1 MKKKCYLYTRVST
14 AAQTEGYSLEA
25 QQERLRQYAEYKNLE
40 IAGEYCDA
48 GKSGKSILG
57 RPAFMEMMD
66 DIASGKDQISYV
78 LVFKLSRFGRNA
90 ADVLKSIQ
98 TLLDYD
104 VDLVCVE
111 DSIDSS
117 TQGGRLTLA
126 ILSAVAEIEREN
138 IRVQFMAGRMQ
149 KMMEGGWAGGP
160 VPFGYRNKNG
170 KLTVE
175 PGEAEIV
182 RLIYA
187 KYLEPDMKL
196 AAVVRW
202 LNDHG
207 HRRIS
212 RGSPCPYNR
221 DLAARVLDNPFYC
234 GKIVYYRRTNR
245 SMDEQNQRKEIT
257 VRGKQEAIIPE
268 EMWERVQEKRKEMA
282 VHYEK
287 DEPDRISMLSG
298 LVKCPLCGAGM
309 VMQKNKRINKN
320 RGGYYKPIY
329 YYACRNYRKS
339 EGRRCSFKHTYN
351 QSKLDGAV
359 LEILGQLTRTEEFRN
374 AFAAAIGDQS
384 SEASFEGQLKDLRRR
399 LHRQEHLKYKLGQ
412 ELDRLDVLE
421 DGYDEAYDA
430 IQERIDAAYDRIE
443 RLETEIGQVRRKLA
457 AVREGLQSSC
467 QISRIL
473 NHIDRLYRKMSCAER
488 RELCRQFI
496 ERIEVFPEEQKDG
509 RILKSAAFRF
519 PVFYGED
526 EAAGEQELPD
536 ETVAFVLDCRKLPVT
551 VPEAKATYAE
561 IKAYVLE
568 KTGLKVSSLYIAQ
581 IKRKYGIEMGEN
593 YNKPEDPKARVPK
606 CPKEK
611 ELAILDAL
619 KNFRMVP
626 ETAEYE
632 EAEV

>member
-1 MKKKCYLYTRVST
+1 MKKKCYIYTRVST

-25 QQERLRQYAEYKNLE
+25 QQEHLRQYAEYKNLE

-138 IRVQFMAGRMQ
+138 IRGQFMAGRLQ

-160 VPFGYRNKNG
+160 APFGYRNKNG

-196 AAVVRW
+196 ATVVRW

-207 HRRIS
+207 YRRIS

-221 DLAARVLDNPFYC
+221 DFAARVLDNPFYC

-245 SMDEQNQRKEIT
+245 GMDEQKQRKEIT

-268 EMWERVQEKRKEMA
+268 EMWDRVQEKRKQMA

-298 LVKCPLCGAGM
+298 LVKCPLCGAGL
-309 VMQKNKRINKN
+309 VMQKNKHVNKN
-320 RGGYYKPIY
+320 RGGYYKTIY
-329 YYACRNYRKS
+329 YYACRNYRKP

-399 LHRQEHLKYKLGQ
+399 LHSQEHLKYKLGQ
-412 ELDRLDVLE
+412 ELDRLDVLA

-430 IQERIDAAYDRIE
+430 IQERLDTAYDRIE
-443 RLETEIGQVRRKLA
+443 QLETEIGQVRRKLA
-457 AVREGLQSSC
+457 AVREGLQSSG
-467 QISRIL
+467 QICRIL
-473 NHIDRLYRKMSCAER
+473 DHADLLYRKMSCTER

-496 ERIEVFPEEQKDG
+496 ERIEVFPEEQEDG

-526 EAAGEQELPD
+526 ETAGEQELPD

-568 KTGLKVSSLYIAQ
+568 KTGLKVSSLYVAQ

-593 YNKPEDPKARVPK
+593 YNKPEDPKVRVPK

-632 EAEV
+632 EAEA